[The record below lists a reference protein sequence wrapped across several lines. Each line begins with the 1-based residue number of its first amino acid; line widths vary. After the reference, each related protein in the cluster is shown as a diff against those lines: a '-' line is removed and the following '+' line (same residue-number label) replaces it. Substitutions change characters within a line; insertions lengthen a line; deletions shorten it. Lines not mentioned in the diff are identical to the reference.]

1 MFSVQ
6 VQELSKAFNRK
17 NIFINLSFTHQQ
29 GVLGIAGS
37 NGSGKST
44 LMKCLAF
51 LLRPGSG
58 TIEWMQNHE
67 PVSRENVRAEIG
79 YMAPYINLYDD
90 FSVFENVEFILSVGG
105 YQSNPNQINTLLR
118 ELQLLEL
125 KDQYF
130 KTLSTGQRQRVKL
143 ASALVR
149 KPKILF
155 LDEPGSNLDEKG
167 TELVSSIIQQQK
179 EQGTLIFLASNDPVE
194 INLCDELITLGESN
208 ES

>member
-17 NIFINLSFTHQQ
+17 KIFTDLSFTHQE

-51 LLRPGSG
+51 LIRPSSG
-58 TIEWMQNHE
+58 TIEWMQNDE
-67 PVSRENVRAEIG
+67 FISKESVRPEIG

-90 FSVFENVEFILSVGG
+90 FTVFENVEFIISVSG
-105 YQSNPNQINTLLR
+105 YQPNSDQINTLLK
-118 ELQLLEL
+118 ELQLLEM

-155 LDEPGSNLDEKG
+155 LDEPGSNLDERG
-167 TELVSSIIQQQK
+167 TELVFSIIQQQK
-179 EQGTLIFLASNDPVE
+179 EKGTLIFLASNDPVE
-194 INLCDELITLGESN
+194 INLCDELITL
-208 ES
+208 